1 MGVRAGG
8 PLEPYIKD
16 LNMPPIF
23 LVILAMI
30 SVAMIIYGLAP
41 RKEDTRRKVVDR
53 LQNQA
58 RTAAKKD
65 TKSTQRKASAAKSW
79 LARAAPAL
87 SKPSL
92 PQSEEAR
99 SNLRMKLANAGLRG
113 QQTPAV
119 FLASKTAIGVALAIV
134 GVGAAFA
141 LRLSGRNIVGLT
153 AFAGALGLM
162 LPNLWLALA
171 IKGRKEK
178 IRYGLPDSL
187 DLMVVTIEAGL
198 GLDASLQRVSD
209 EMKHVHPELAEELI
223 LTTMETQMGL
233 SRSESLH
240 NLALRT
246 DVPEIKSLTA
256 ILIQAERFGTSI
268 AQTVRTHADSMRVK
282 RSQQAEERAAKT
294 AVKLIL
300 PLILFIFPALFVVLA
315 GPAMMKLFETLTTV
329 SMGF

>member
-1 MGVRAGG
+1 
-8 PLEPYIKD
+8 
-16 LNMPPIF
+16 MPPIF
-23 LVILAMI
+23 LGILAVL
-30 SVAMIIYGLAP
+30 SLGMIIYSLLP
-41 RKEDTRRKVVDR
+41 HKEDKRRKVMDR

-58 RTAAKKD
+58 HSAAKKD
-65 TKSTQRKASAAKSW
+65 SKGAQHKASTAKNL

-87 SKPSL
+87 SRPSM

-99 SNLRMKLANAGLRG
+99 SNLRMKLANAGFHG
-113 QQTPAV
+113 QQTAGV
-119 FLASKTAIGVALAIV
+119 FLASKTALGVALALV
-134 GVGAAFA
+134 GLGGALA
-141 LRLSGRNIVGLT
+141 LRLSGRNVLGLT
-153 AFAGALGLM
+153 VFAGAVGLM

-171 IKGRKEK
+171 IKSRKEK
-178 IRYGLPDSL
+178 INHGMPDSL

-198 GLDASLQRVSD
+198 GLDAALQRVSD
-209 EMKHVHPELAEELI
+209 EMKSVHPELAEELI
-223 LTTMETQMGL
+223 LTTLETQMGL

-246 DVPEIKSLTA
+246 DVPEMKSLTA

-268 AQTVRTHADSMRVK
+268 AQAVRTHADSMRVK

>member
-1 MGVRAGG
+1 M
-8 PLEPYIKD
+8 D
-16 LNMPPIF
+16 LNVTPMF
-23 LVILAMI
+23 LGVLVIL
-30 SVAMIIYGLAP
+30 SLGMIIYGLMP
-41 RKEDTRRKVVDR
+41 RKENKRQKMMDR
-53 LQNQA
+53 LKNQA
-58 RTAAKKD
+58 RSTTKGDPKKV
-65 TKSTQRKASAAKSW
+65 SRKASSTKSL

-87 SKPSL
+87 SKPSM

-99 SNLRMKLANAGLRG
+99 SNVRLKLSNAGFRG
-113 QQTPAV
+113 QQTPAI
-119 FLASKTAIGVALAIV
+119 FLASKTAVGIALALV
-134 GVGAAFA
+134 GLGGALAM
-141 LRLSGRNIVGLT
+141 RLSGRNILGLT
-153 AFAGALGLM
+153 VFAGALGLM

-171 IKGRKEK
+171 IKSRKEK
-178 IRYGLPDSL
+178 IRFGMPDSL

-198 GLDASLQRVSD
+198 GLDAALRRVSE
-209 EMKHVHPELAEELI
+209 EMKAVHPELSEELV
-223 LTTMETQMGL
+223 LTSLETQMGL

-246 DVPEIKSLTA
+246 DISEMKSLTA

-268 AQTVRTHADSMRVK
+268 AQAVRTHADSMRVK

-315 GPAMMKLFETLTTV
+315 GPAMMKLFETLSSI

>member
-1 MGVRAGG
+1 
-8 PLEPYIKD
+8 
-16 LNMPPIF
+16 MPPIF
-23 LVILAMI
+23 LGILAVL
-30 SVAMIIYGLAP
+30 SLGMIIYSLLP
-41 RKEDTRRKVVDR
+41 HKEDKRRKVIDR

-58 RTAAKKD
+58 HSAARKD
-65 TKSTQRKASAAKSW
+65 SKSAQHKTSAAKNL

-87 SKPSL
+87 SRPSM

-99 SNLRMKLANAGLRG
+99 SNIRLKLANAGFRG
-113 QQTPAV
+113 QQTPAI
-119 FLASKTAIGVALAIV
+119 FLASKTALGVVLALA
-134 GVGAAFA
+134 GLGGALA
-141 LRLSGRNIVGLT
+141 LRLSGRNVLGLT
-153 AFAGALGLM
+153 VFAGAVGLM

-178 IRYGLPDSL
+178 INHGMPDSL

-198 GLDASLQRVSD
+198 GLDAALQRVSD
-209 EMKHVHPELAEELI
+209 EMKSVHPELAEELI
-223 LTTMETQMGL
+223 LTTLETQMGL

-246 DVPEIKSLTA
+246 DVPEMKSLTA

-268 AQTVRTHADSMRVK
+268 AQAVRTHADSMRVK

>member
-1 MGVRAGG
+1 MDFD
-8 PLEPYIKD
+8 I
-16 LNMPPIF
+16 PPIF
-23 LVILAMI
+23 LGLLAIL
-30 SVAMIIYGLAP
+30 SVGMVIYGLRP
-41 RKEDTRRKVVDR
+41 RQENKRQKMMDR
-53 LQNQA
+53 LRNQT
-58 RTAAKKD
+58 RSTAKDGPKKVA
-65 TKSTQRKASAAKSW
+65 RKASTTKSL

-87 SKPSL
+87 SKPSM

-99 SNLRMKLANAGLRG
+99 SNVRLKLSNAGFRG

-119 FLASKTAIGVALAIV
+119 FLASKTAVGVALALV
-134 GVGAAFA
+134 GLGGAAA
-141 LRLSGRNIVGLT
+141 MRLSGRNILGLT

-171 IKGRKEK
+171 IKSRKEK
-178 IRYGLPDSL
+178 VRHGMPDSL

-198 GLDASLQRVSD
+198 GLDAALRRVSE
-209 EMKHVHPELAEELI
+209 EMKTVHPELSEELV
-223 LTTMETQMGL
+223 LTSLETQMGL
-233 SRSESLH
+233 SRSESLQ

-246 DVPEIKSLTA
+246 DVSEMKSLTA

-268 AQTVRTHADSMRVK
+268 AQAVRTHADSMRVK

-315 GPAMMKLFETLTTV
+315 GPAMMKLFETLSSI

>member
-1 MGVRAGG
+1 MVTYS
-8 PLEPYIKD
+8 L
-16 LNMPPIF
+16 L
-23 LVILAMI
+23 
-30 SVAMIIYGLAP
+30 P
-41 RKEDTRRKVVDR
+41 RKEDRRRKVMDR

-58 RTAAKKD
+58 HSAARKD
-65 TKSTQRKASAAKSW
+65 SKSTQHKASAAKN
-79 LARAAPAL
+79 LLVRAAPAL
-87 SKPSL
+87 SKPAM

-99 SNLRMKLANAGLRG
+99 SNLRLKLSNAGFRG

-119 FLASKTAIGVALAIV
+119 FLASKTAVGIVLALA
-134 GVGAAFA
+134 GLGAAFA
-141 LRLSGRNIVGLT
+141 LRLSGRNILGLT
-153 AFAGALGLM
+153 VFAGAVGLM

-171 IKGRKEK
+171 IKARKEK
-178 IRYGLPDSL
+178 INHGMPDSL

-198 GLDASLQRVSD
+198 GLDAALQRVSE
-209 EMKHVHPELAEELI
+209 EMKNLHPELAEELI

-233 SRSESLH
+233 SRAESLH

-246 DVPEIKSLTA
+246 DVPEMKSLTA

-268 AQTVRTHADSMRVK
+268 AQAVRTHADSMRVK

-294 AVKLIL
+294 AVKLII

-315 GPAMMKLFETLTTV
+315 GPAMMKLLETLTAV

>member
-1 MGVRAGG
+1 
-8 PLEPYIKD
+8 
-16 LNMPPIF
+16 
-23 LVILAMI
+23 
-30 SVAMIIYGLAP
+30 MIIYSLLP
-41 RKEDTRRKVVDR
+41 RKEDKRRKVVDR

-58 RTAAKKD
+58 HSAAKKD
-65 TKSTQRKASAAKSW
+65 SKSLQHKASAARNL

-87 SKPSL
+87 SKPSM

-99 SNLRMKLANAGLRG
+99 SNLRIKLANAGLRG
-113 QQTPAV
+113 QQTPGV
-119 FLASKTAIGVALAIV
+119 FLASKTALGIVLALV
-134 GVGAAFA
+134 GLGTALA
-141 LRLSGRNIVGLT
+141 LRLSGRNILGLT
-153 AFAGALGLM
+153 VFAGAVGLM

-171 IKGRKEK
+171 IKSRKEK
-178 IRYGLPDSL
+178 VSHGMPDSL

-198 GLDASLQRVSD
+198 GLDAAMQRVSD
-209 EMKHVHPELAEELI
+209 EMKTVHPELAEELI

-233 SRSESLH
+233 SRSEALH

-246 DVPEIKSLTA
+246 DIPEMKSLTA

-268 AQTVRTHADSMRVK
+268 AQAVRTHADSMRVK

>member
-1 MGVRAGG
+1 MT
-8 PLEPYIKD
+8 PL
-16 LNMPPIF
+16 F
-23 LVILAMI
+23 LAMLAAL
-30 SVAMIIYGLAP
+30 SLGMIIYSLLP
-41 RKEDTRRKVVDR
+41 RKEDKRRKVMDR

-58 RTAAKKD
+58 HSAAKKES
-65 TKSTQRKASAAKSW
+65 KSATHKASAAKSL

-87 SKPSL
+87 SKPSM

-99 SNLRMKLANAGLRG
+99 SNIRLKLANAGFRG
-113 QQTPAV
+113 QQTPAI
-119 FLASKTAIGVALAIV
+119 FLASKTAVGVVLALIGLGGALALNL
-134 GVGAAFA
+134 GA
-141 LRLSGRNIVGLT
+141 RNTLGLT
-153 AFAGALGLM
+153 VFAGAVGLM

-171 IKGRKEK
+171 IKSRKEK
-178 IRYGLPDSL
+178 VSHGMPDSL

-198 GLDASLQRVSD
+198 GLDAALQRVSD
-209 EMKHVHPELAEELI
+209 EMKNVHPELSEELI
-223 LTTMETQMGL
+223 LTSLETQMGL
-233 SRSESLH
+233 SRSEALH

-246 DVPEIKSLTA
+246 AVPEMKSLTA

-268 AQTVRTHADSMRVK
+268 AQAVRTHADSMRVK

>member
-1 MGVRAGG
+1 
-8 PLEPYIKD
+8 
-16 LNMPPIF
+16 
-23 LVILAMI
+23 
-30 SVAMIIYGLAP
+30 MIIYSLLP
-41 RKEDTRRKVVDR
+41 HKEDKRRKVMDR

-58 RTAAKKD
+58 HSAAKKD
-65 TKSTQRKASAAKSW
+65 FKSTQHKASAAKNL

-87 SKPSL
+87 SRPSM

-99 SNLRMKLANAGLRG
+99 SNLRLKLANGGFRG
-113 QQTPAV
+113 QQTPAI
-119 FLASKTAIGVALAIV
+119 FLASKTAIGIALALA
-134 GVGAAFA
+134 GLGGALA
-141 LRLSGRNIVGLT
+141 LRLSGRNVLGLT
-153 AFAGALGLM
+153 VFAGAVGLM

-178 IRYGLPDSL
+178 INHGMPDSL

-198 GLDASLQRVSD
+198 GLDAALQRVSD
-209 EMKHVHPELAEELI
+209 EMKSVHPELAEELI
-223 LTTMETQMGL
+223 LTTLETQMGL

-246 DVPEIKSLTA
+246 DIPEMKSLTA

-268 AQTVRTHADSMRVK
+268 AQAVRTHADSMRVK

>member
-1 MGVRAGG
+1 MTPMV
-8 PLEPYIKD
+8 
-16 LNMPPIF
+16 
-23 LVILAMI
+23 LVILAAL
-30 SVAMIIYGLAP
+30 SLSMIIYSLLP
-41 RKEDTRRKVVDR
+41 RKEDKRRKVMDR

-58 RTAAKKD
+58 HSAAKND
-65 TKSTQRKASAAKSW
+65 SKSASHKASAAKSL

-87 SKPSL
+87 SKPSM

-99 SNLRMKLANAGLRG
+99 SNIRLKLANAGFRG
-113 QQTPAV
+113 QQTPAI
-119 FLASKTAIGVALAIV
+119 FLASKTAAGIVLALIGL
-134 GVGAAFA
+134 GGAFA
-141 LRLSGRNIVGLT
+141 LNLSGRNILGLT
-153 AFAGALGLM
+153 VFAGAVGLM

-171 IKGRKEK
+171 IKSRKEK
-178 IRYGLPDSL
+178 VSHGMPDSL
-187 DLMVVTIEAGL
+187 DLLVVTIEAGL
-198 GLDASLQRVSD
+198 GIDAALQRVSD
-209 EMKHVHPELAEELI
+209 EMKNVHPELCEELI
-223 LTTMETQMGL
+223 LTSLETQMGL
-233 SRSESLH
+233 PRSEALH

-246 DVPEIKSLTA
+246 AVPEMKSLTA

-268 AQTVRTHADSMRVK
+268 ARAVRTHADSMRVK